1 MPPTPTTA
9 ILKKSEPEI
18 GAALKHPKF
27 KDFMTSICK
36 NKNLENYADDDTMYH
51 FGLNTKTHDIKKIF
65 GKVRVVIT
73 GGSQSR
79 VISLGKLLHQKY
91 INDETEPVDY
101 AIQAGRFSMF
111 CVGHVLTFNHG
122 MGTGSASIAFHECL
136 KLLDYA
142 GVKRSDVSLIRIGT
156 CGGIGVNP
164 GTICLTRSVLTET
177 LEENFPF
184 VECGKVKPMP
194 MILDSDLGDKLAELA
209 TGLGV
214 SSLVCKTL
222 GTNDFYLGQGRLDGA
237 FCDYDADERY
247 SFLKTLHGLGVRN
260 IEMESHTFAA
270 FCNRA
275 GVQGAVM
282 CVALLNRLG
291 RGEENDQVTADPA
304 TMKAWMDRA
313 LDVLLQYVDTRVEE

>member
-1 MPPTPTTA
+1 MGQFTP
-9 ILKKSEPEI
+9 
-18 GAALKHPKF
+18 
-27 KDFMTSICK
+27 
-36 NKNLENYADDDTMYH
+36 H
-51 FGLNTKTHDIKKIF
+51 FGDFFCRNLIILGHFRSKNPNFKKCICNFLNAM
-65 GKVRVVIT
+65 
-73 GGSQSR
+73 
-79 VISLGKLLHQKY
+79 Y

-142 GVKRSDVSLIRIGT
+142 GVKRCDVSLIRIGT

-222 GTNDFYLGQGRLDGA
+222 GTNDFY
-237 FCDYDADERY
+237 
-247 SFLKTLHGLGVRN
+247 GLLV
-260 IEMESHTFAA
+260 
-270 FCNRA
+270 
-275 GVQGAVM
+275 
-282 CVALLNRLG
+282 
-291 RGEENDQVTADPA
+291 
-304 TMKAWMDRA
+304 
-313 LDVLLQYVDTRVEE
+313 